1 MIPLKMFHKGNF
13 PDDNKKTEVWEITKG
28 IVNWKILKAIYLC
41 SLPYNNFRTLKRLVR
56 FPRAKVNSNKIFKLS
71 GWIDPS
77 YLKRNSDAQIWLPK
91 TLPEKKIGPVQNNG
105 YPAQQRHKILLTV
118 CVCITILEIIS

>member
-1 MIPLKMFHKGNF
+1 MTIKNWGLRN
-13 PDDNKKTEVWEITKG
+13 NKKE

-77 YLKRNSDAQIWLPK
+77 YLKRNSDAQISLPK
-91 TLPEKKIGPVQNNG
+91 TLPEKKKISPAENND
-105 YPAQQRHKILLTV
+105 YQTQQRHTILQ
-118 CVCITILEIIS
+118 CVCITILKIIS